1 MSDQKNDRW
10 QKYYLLLSI
19 KKIIAKLNIRI
30 LEILKKI

>member
-10 QKYYLLLSI
+10 QKYLLLFI
-19 KKIIAKLNIRI
+19 KKTIAKLDIRI